1 MSGLSEKDR
10 TQALQR
16 ALFGES
22 FLIQGILGG
31 GVGWRVKSSNAGAPR
46 SAYDGINC
54 KLRFYQE
61 HQTPDI
67 PLASVALTR

>member
-31 GVGWRVKSSNAGAPR
+31 GVEG
-46 SAYDGINC
+46 
-54 KLRFYQE
+54 
-61 HQTPDI
+61 
-67 PLASVALTR
+67 